1 MFLETRVLD
10 NMEVDLG
17 AAQILEE
24 VSEAVV
30 VLVEGE
36 EVNMTILE
44 ALGLATG

>member
-1 MFLETRVLD
+1 M
-10 NMEVDLG
+10 DLG

-24 VSEAVV
+24 VSETVV
-30 VLVEGE
+30 VLVEE

>member
-24 VSEAVV
+24 VV
-30 VLVEGE
+30 VLVEEE